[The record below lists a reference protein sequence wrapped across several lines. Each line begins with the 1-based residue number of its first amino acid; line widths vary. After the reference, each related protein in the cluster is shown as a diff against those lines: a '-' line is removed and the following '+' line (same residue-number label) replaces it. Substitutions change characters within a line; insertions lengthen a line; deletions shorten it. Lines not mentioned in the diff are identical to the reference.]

1 MSDTS
6 IISTVS
12 AYNDD
17 SKNSSSFF
25 NRYWFHIIA
34 IVLLLIILIIS
45 SILIYVLYKQTQ
57 RDQERRRIQNEFK
70 QKHGLANKVLDL
82 IRKDGIVTKWFKK
95 NKGSTV
101 TIFKQLM
108 NDMVETIFD
117 Q

>member
-1 MSDTS
+1 M
-6 IISTVS
+6 
-12 AYNDD
+12 
-17 SKNSSSFF
+17 
-25 NRYWFHIIA
+25 
-34 IVLLLIILIIS
+34 
-45 SILIYVLYKQTQ
+45 YVLYKQTQ
-57 RDQERRRIQNEFK
+57 RDQERQRIQNEFK
-70 QKHGLANKVLDL
+70 QKYGLANKVLDL